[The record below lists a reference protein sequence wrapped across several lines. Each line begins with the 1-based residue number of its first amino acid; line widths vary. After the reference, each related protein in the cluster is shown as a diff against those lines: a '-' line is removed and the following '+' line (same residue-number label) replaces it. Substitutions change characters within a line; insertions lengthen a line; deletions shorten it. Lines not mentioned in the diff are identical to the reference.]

1 MKKRV
6 SETRYLYEC
15 LTWSIYRAG
24 VLHGHYVIDPAN
36 PYNNVMD
43 RCDAWDDVSRQ
54 VGTFLRQEL
63 FSGISPSDGWQ

>member
-1 MKKRV
+1 
-6 SETRYLYEC
+6 
-15 LTWSIYRAG
+15 
-24 VLHGHYVIDPAN
+24 
-36 PYNNVMD
+36 MD